1 MVNDDDRDANSNF
14 DLFRNKRVMYPTIA
28 GLLLVVGILL
38 YPLFF

>member
-1 MVNDDDRDANSNF
+1 MANNDDF

-38 YPLFF
+38 YPVFF